1 VGNNSP
7 NILDNSLSFIRIFY
21 KKSPF
26 FKLLIMTSWKELL
39 NSPLELALTIVM
51 FTVAA
56 MFIIMTYNIIK
67 NK

>member
-1 VGNNSP
+1 
-7 NILDNSLSFIRIFY
+7 
-21 KKSPF
+21 
-26 FKLLIMTSWKELL
+26 MTSWKELL